1 MKKILLLGLFVLSA
15 NLVFSQD
22 SEQVII
28 DEFFEIFAKNS
39 EKAIN
44 FIYNTN
50 DWIDADGDAVT
61 KLKIQLKQYE
71 ELIGEYYGEEFLY
84 KGNLGESFTTY
95 VYLVK
100 YERQPV
106 RFTFEFYRP
115 KDVWMVYS
123 FKFDDN
129 FDEDFEDIIKYK
141 YMNRQ

>member
-1 MKKILLLGLFVLSA
+1 M
-15 NLVFSQD
+15 
-22 SEQVII
+22 
-28 DEFFEIFAKNS
+28 
-39 EKAIN
+39 
-44 FIYNTN
+44 
-50 DWIDADGDAVT
+50 T